1 MLVWDAA
8 AGRYDADATPST
20 GRTTLFD
27 FYADLVSGAAR
38 IERGDHAVF

>member
-20 GRTTLFD
+20 GTQSLQD
-27 FYADLVSGAAR
+27 HYARMLSGQATV
-38 IERGDHAVF
+38 ELGDHAVF